1 MGCSAIPSNTS
12 WARRMDVVQGRKR
25 DTTCGSSSY
34 MIEAPVR
41 QGRTCAHSVPPSVGA
56 KVRGTTAP
64 GPRRLLAQH
73 GRARRA
79 SMPLVC
85 ATLAP
90 SVPPIGSTVTPKQT
104 RHQLESWV
112 GKDQLVAKEKGKG
125 PQERASHL

>member
-1 MGCSAIPSNTS
+1 MGCSAIPPNMS
-12 WARRMDVVQGRKR
+12 WARQMDVVQGRKR

-41 QGRTCAHSVPPSVGA
+41 QGCSCAHGVPPGVGA
-56 KVRGTTAP
+56 KVRGMTAP
-64 GPRRLLAQH
+64 GPRRFLAQH

-85 ATLAP
+85 ATLDP
-90 SVPPIGSTVTPKQT
+90 SVPPIGLMVTPKQT
-104 RHQLESWV
+104 RHQLESQV
-112 GKDQLVAKEKGKG
+112 GKDQSVAKEKGKG